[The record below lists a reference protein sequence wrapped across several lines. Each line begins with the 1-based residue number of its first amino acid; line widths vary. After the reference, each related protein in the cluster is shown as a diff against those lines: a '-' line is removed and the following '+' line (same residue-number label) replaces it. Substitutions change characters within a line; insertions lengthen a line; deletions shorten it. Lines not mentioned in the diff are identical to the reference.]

1 MESEDALLGSYDS
14 EASADDS
21 QSETILSEDDDL
33 GAEKATLESGKPF
46 PKDVTEKL
54 ETLYSRGMNGWG
66 KAHKSE
72 IDVAMTSTGL
82 ELSQIKVSLT
92 VVTSS
97 FRVTGVSGLHP
108 CLSILY
114 ININRTGLGGRI

>member
-1 MESEDALLGSYDS
+1 MSTRAVVALQMARMESEDALFHNTLGSCDS

-33 GAEKATLESGKPF
+33 GAERATLESGKPF

-54 ETLYSRGMNGWG
+54 EAFYSRGMNGWG

-82 ELSQIKVSLT
+82 KLSQIKVS
-92 VVTSS
+92 
-97 FRVTGVSGLHP
+97 F
-108 CLSILY
+108 
-114 ININRTGLGGRI
+114 N

>member
-1 MESEDALLGSYDS
+1 MAGMESEDALFHNTLGSCDS

-33 GAEKATLESGKPF
+33 GAERATLESGKPF

-54 ETLYSRGMNGWG
+54 EAFYSRGMDGWG
-66 KAHKSE
+66 KAHESE

-82 ELSQIKVSLT
+82 KLSQIKVS
-92 VVTSS
+92 
-97 FRVTGVSGLHP
+97 F
-108 CLSILY
+108 
-114 ININRTGLGGRI
+114 N

>member
-1 MESEDALLGSYDS
+1 MDTRAHAHACSSGFALMARMESEDALLGSYDS

-54 ETLYSRGMNGWG
+54 ETLYSRGMNG
-66 KAHKSE
+66 
-72 IDVAMTSTGL
+72 
-82 ELSQIKVSLT
+82 
-92 VVTSS
+92 
-97 FRVTGVSGLHP
+97 
-108 CLSILY
+108 
-114 ININRTGLGGRI
+114 